1 MAPTESATKYHS
13 MRVNLQVIERKTLMG
28 VELNPLDWGW
38 KLSNGYYCPIMTD
51 LNAATGIFFVV
62 FDVITTSPRNAHAV
76 LILAVAKSM
85 VLSVSASR
93 NCNEIDWENCENEV
107 DMDDF
112 SDEKEDKNIF
122 DVFIEKSRTLKNIS

>member
-13 MRVNLQVIERKTLMG
+13 MRVNLQVIERKTLMS

-51 LNAATGIFFVV
+51 LNAATGTFFVV

-112 SDEKEDKNIF
+112 SDEEEDKNIF